1 MKKEVDRITEAI
13 SGLDLTPHDLDGIA
27 YQVVHYGSEKVW
39 ERAKVLG
46 ESLSYHA
53 DKMYGYKAHRE
64 EEGEQLWLMF
74 DQH

>member
-1 MKKEVDRITEAI
+1 MKNQVEKITEAI
-13 SGLDLTPHDLDGIA
+13 SDINMTPHDLDRIA

-53 DKMYGYKAHRE
+53 DKMYKYKEQRNQ
-64 EEGEQLWLMF
+64 EGEQLWLMF
-74 DQH
+74 DQ

>member
-1 MKKEVDRITEAI
+1 MKSQVDKITEAI
-13 SGLDLTPHDLDGIA
+13 SVLDMTPSDLDGIA

-53 DKMYGYKAHRE
+53 DKMYKYKVQRE

-74 DQH
+74 DQ

>member
-1 MKKEVDRITEAI
+1 MKSQVDKITEAI
-13 SGLDLTPHDLDGIA
+13 SVLDMTPSDLDGIA

-53 DKMYGYKAHRE
+53 DKMYKYKVQRD

-74 DQH
+74 DQ